1 MDGATSMVVT
11 KKLVDLSLEAEAVRL
26 EINERLAE
34 YGYELPPIRQIAK
47 VDCRPES
54 SGWPARSYP

>member
-1 MDGATSMVVT
+1 MVVT